1 MRHSYLL
8 FGLLSLVAVSCSMTE
23 IDVPDRTSTE
33 KSYYIVVDDQPDG
46 ERTRTFV
53 NEELSVVWNHDDR
66 FTLFDNFVLGDEWV
80 FTGDDG
86 ASAGEI
92 KPVSTESHYYVGV
105 DDLGGFKYAVYPH
118 RTTTEITTDGIL
130 TYFFPDKQ
138 YYEANS
144 FGRDANVMVS
154 KTSDNKF
161 RFKNVG
167 GYLAFQLYGDD
178 VSVSS
183 LTLEGNHAELLAGKS
198 SISISEGLP
207 VVTMS
212 QDNSATSSVE
222 LYCKEPV
229 QLSSSSTEPTVFWFV
244 LPTVTFSEGFKLTV
258 KTSDDKVFQA
268 TTQRDLQIERN
279 IFKSMAA
286 IKVTPQTPTSGE
298 SVSLNGAS
306 IVSVNNWDPS
316 KNNPYTAKFDD
327 QDERTF
333 IITVPTVTD
342 FSHLVLHYDFT
353 GSVLV
358 ADGQEV
364 ENGVTAV
371 DASKPVSLMVRNGN
385 REKRYTLKA
394 RNTGLP
400 VVRITTEGFSLAD
413 IEGDPVHKTLWR
425 PNPDDQENPKP
436 GSASMVIEMPDGT
449 IDCQTD
455 IQIKGR
461 GNATWGYPKRP
472 YALKFPDGKKVLGM
486 PSHKRW
492 VLLANWKD
500 RTLLRNDA
508 AFWLSRQVSDV
519 IEKERESS
527 SFPYTVKGKFVE
539 LEINGQHRG
548 NYYLCEQI
556 KINKTKRVP
565 ITEMAK
571 LETGASNSLAIT
583 GGYLMEIDNNWDD
596 DNSFYSGDYPGATSN
611 NGFKFKYQ
619 FKEPDEKDRSQE
631 AYAYMTQHIAMVE
644 SLIKRIPKTQYSQ
657 EQRQEYRKYIDVE
670 SAIWF
675 MIINELTSNGD
686 FYNENYS
693 DTYKGPHSTY
703 LYKDRDVQNE
713 DGTTT
718 VSKIHMGPVW
728 DFDYLTFMPSRSN
741 KWAGADQKNY
751 YYNYFYA
758 DEDFKTEMYQLW
770 NQYNSYFSGL
780 GDYIDLKKK
789 EISLS
794 AEFDGDM
801 WWNTTAHGHKDQDQN
816 GELNMTFDQA
826 VENIK
831 SGYSGKWT
839 FINNNI
845 GKLKYQNPSSIWGW

>member
-1 MRHSYLL
+1 MKHRYLL

-53 NEELSVVWNHDDR
+53 KDGRSVVWNYDDR

-400 VVRITTEGFSLAD
+400 VVRITTEGFSRVD
-413 IEGDPVHKTLWR
+413 IEDDPEHEEWWPLKNST
-425 PNPDDQENPKP
+425 
-436 GSASMVIEMPDGT
+436 GSATIRIENADGT
-449 IDCQTD
+449 VDLEDMALKIR
-455 IQIKGR
+455 GR
-461 GNATWGYPKRP
+461 GNATWGYNKRP
-472 YALKFPDGKKVLGM
+472 YALKLSAKTSVLEMPD
-486 PSHKRW
+486 HDRW

-500 RTLLRNDA
+500 RTLLRNEA
-508 AFWLSRQVSDV
+508 AFWLSAQAYPEDA
-519 IEKERESS
+519 
-527 SFPYTVKGKFVE
+527 YTVKGQFVE
-539 LEINGQHRG
+539 LEFDGEHRG

-556 KINKTKRVP
+556 KIDGNR
-565 ITEMAK
+565 
-571 LETGASNSLAIT
+571 LAIQKLKPT
-583 GGYLMEIDNNWDD
+583 STDLSGGYLLEIDNNLDDQYMFDTTIGNKWD
-596 DNSFYSGDYPGATSN
+596 NFHFVY
-611 NGFKFKYQ
+611 KV
-619 FKEPDEKDRSQE
+619 KEPDYEDFQDFSGPFEYIQGFIGSLESKIKAAGTSDYKDFFD
-631 AYAYMTQHIAMVE
+631 I
-644 SLIKRIPKTQYSQ
+644 
-657 EQRQEYRKYIDVE
+657 E
-670 SAIWF
+670 SAICF
-675 MIINELTSNGD
+675 MFVNELTGNGD
-686 FYNENYS
+686 FYNTNSAGSGYR
-693 DTYKGPHSTY
+693 GPHSTY
-703 LYKDRDVQNE
+703 MYKDR
-713 DGTTT
+713 GG
-718 VSKIHMGPVW
+718 KLFMGPVW
-728 DFDYLTFMPSRSN
+728 DFDYLTFVPSRS
-741 KWAGADQKNY
+741 KSWAGANQKYY
-751 YYNYFYA
+751 YYNYLYQDAQFKQEMLELWRQKKQA
-758 DEDFKTEMYQLW
+758 FLGLSHHIEDMAEYIRLSESF
-770 NQYNSYFSGL
+770 NS
-780 GDYIDLKKK
+780 K
-789 EISLS
+789 
-794 AEFDGDM
+794 M
-801 WWNTTAHGHKDQDQN
+801 WWNTSTYGNKDQNQN
-816 GELNMTFDQA
+816 GELNMDFDTALQSMIGA
-826 VENIK
+826 FE
-831 SGYSGKWT
+831 GKWA
-839 FINNNI
+839 FMDEN
-845 GKLKYQNPSSIWGW
+845 LKNLSYQRVY